1 MAPLHPRDPSTASNY
16 EQVSVTHYA
25 LKWKVDFENKNIG
38 GDVRVNLDVKQDTS
52 QIVFDTRDLSIQ
64 AVVVNVNGCSK
75 DSEFTIKDNGALGQ
89 KLIVSTAMLKSGDKV
104 ILDIKYESSDRAAAI
119 QFLTAE
125 QTTDRVAPYL
135 FSQCQA
141 INARSIVPCMDTP
154 SVKSTY
160 EAEVCVPSGLT
171 CLMSAIG
178 QGSKPSP
185 CGKRTVF
192 LFKQPVAIPSYLLAI
207 VVGHLE
213 RKDISDRCAV
223 WAEPSQADASLY
235 EFAETEKIL
244 KVAEEIAGQYVWG
257 RYDLV
262 VLPATFPFGGM
273 ENPCLTFITPTLLAG
288 DRSLVNVIAH
298 EISHSWTGNLVTNF
312 SWEHFW
318 LNEGFTVFLE
328 RKIHGRMYGELER
341 QFESQCGFEES
352 LIRTVNDVFGPDHE
366 YTKLVQNL
374 GNADPDDAFSSVPY
388 EKGSALLFTIEQA
401 IGDNARFEEFLKS
414 YIQKFAYKSVSTDE
428 WKEYLYDTFSDKK
441 VILDNVD
448 WGLWLHKAGLPPK
461 PKYDSTLMEACKDL
475 AAKWTTEGSTVPTD
489 GEPFAKMSNSQKLAV
504 IDAIRVNRGT
514 FGDRMPMLT
523 ATYKLDQAKNA
534 ELKFSWLM
542 LGLETKWAP
551 IVDVSLAFAL
561 AVGRMKYCKPIYR
574 SLFGWSA
581 TRDRAVSQFKA
592 NIPNMH
598 PITVKAIQSL
608 LK

>member
-1 MAPLHPRDPSTASNY
+1 MAPPHPRDPSTASNY
-16 EQVSVTHYA
+16 EQVVVSHYA
-25 LKWKVDFENKNIG
+25 LNWKIDFEKNNIIG
-38 GDVRVNLDVKQDTS
+38 DIVANLDVKQDTS
-52 QIVFDTRDLSIQ
+52 NIILDIRDLTVHSVCLRLNNEMIR
-64 AVVVNVNGCSK
+64 S
-75 DSEFTIKDNGALGQ
+75 DFSSKDNGALGQ
-89 KLIVSTAMLKSGDKV
+89 KLVITTDTLKSGDKPV
-104 ILDIKYESSDRAAAI
+104 LEIKYETSNQAAAL
-119 QFLTAE
+119 QFLAAE

-141 INARSIVPCMDTP
+141 INARSIIPCMDTP

-160 EAEVCVPSGLT
+160 EADVCVPTGLT

-178 QGSKPSP
+178 HGSKPSE
-185 CGKRTVF
+185 CGKRIVF
-192 LFKQPVAIPSYLLAI
+192 SFKQPVSIPSYLLAI

-213 RKDISDRCAV
+213 RKDISERCAV
-223 WAEPSQADASLY
+223 WAEPSQAEASLY

-244 KVAEEIAGQYVWG
+244 KVAEDVAGPYVWG

-328 RKIHGRMYGELER
+328 RKIHGKMFGELER
-341 QFESQCGFEES
+341 QFESECGFEEA
-352 LIRTVNDVFGPDHE
+352 LVRTVNDVFGPEHE

-374 GNADPDDAFSSVPY
+374 GNADPDEAFSSIPY

-401 IGDNARFEEFLKS
+401 LGDNDRFEKFLRS
-414 YIQKFAYKSVSTDE
+414 YIQKFSYKSVSTEE
-428 WKEYLYDTFSDKK
+428 WKEYLYDVFSDKK
-441 VILDNVD
+441 IILDNID
-448 WGLWLHKAGLPPK
+448 WNLWLHKSGLPPK
-461 PKYDSTLMEACKDL
+461 PHYDSTLMKACKEL
-475 AAKWTTEGSTVPTD
+475 AAKWTTEGSETPTD
-489 GEPFAKMSNSQKLAV
+489 GEIFAKMSNSQKLAV
-504 IDAIRVNRGT
+504 IDAIRVNKGT
-514 FGDRMPMLT
+514 FGDRMPELT

-542 LGLETKWAP
+542 LGLENKWTP
-551 IVDVSLAFAL
+551 IVDASLAFAL
-561 AVGRMKYCKPIYR
+561 SVGRMKYCKPIYR
-574 SLFGWSA
+574 SLFCWSA
-581 TRDRAVSQFKA
+581 TRDRAISQFKA

>member
-1 MAPLHPRDPSTASNY
+1 MAPPHPRDPSTAANY
-16 EQVSVTHYA
+16 EHVSVSHYA
-25 LKWKVDFENKNIG
+25 LKWKVDFDKKCIAGN
-38 GDVRVNLDVKQDTS
+38 VLLTLDVKQDTAEV
-52 QIVFDTRDLSIQ
+52 ILDTRDITIQSITFTL
-64 AVVVNVNGCSK
+64 NGETKKS
-75 DSEFTIKDNGALGQ
+75 DFVLKDNGALGQ
-89 KLIVSTAMLKSGDKV
+89 KLVVPTVALKSGDKP
-104 ILDIKYESSDRAAAI
+104 LLEIKYESSNNAAAV

-125 QTTDRVAPYL
+125 QTTDKVAPYL

-160 EAEVCVPSGLT
+160 EAEVCVPVGLT

-178 QGSKPSP
+178 QGSKMSQ
-185 CGKRTVF
+185 CGKRSIF
-192 LFKQPVAIPSYLLAI
+192 SFKQPVSIPSYLLAI

-213 RKDISDRCAV
+213 CKTISDRCAV
-223 WAEPSQADASLY
+223 WAEPSQAEASLY

-244 KVAEEIAGQYVWG
+244 KVAEEIAGPYVWG

-328 RKIHGRMYGELER
+328 RKINGKMYGELER
-341 QFESQCGFEES
+341 QFESECGFEES
-352 LIRTVNDVFGPDHE
+352 LVRTVNDVFGPDHE

-388 EKGSALLFTIEQA
+388 EKGSALLFTLEQA
-401 IGDNARFEEFLKS
+401 LGDNARFEKFLKD
-414 YIQKFAYKSVSTDE
+414 YIQKYAYKTVSTEE

-441 VILDNVD
+441 VILDNIN
-448 WGLWLHKAGLPPK
+448 WNLWLHKTGLPPK
-461 PKYDSTLMEACKDL
+461 PKYDSTLMRACKDL
-475 AAKWTTEGSTVPTD
+475 AAKWTTEGSEAPSD
-489 GEPFAKMSNSQKLAV
+489 GETFENMSNTQKLAV
-504 IDAIRVNRGT
+504 IDAIRVNKGT
-514 FGDRMPMLT
+514 FEDRMPALT

-542 LGLETKWAP
+542 LGLENKWTP
-551 IVDVSLAFAL
+551 IVDASLAFAL

-574 SLFGWSA
+574 SLFGWNA
-581 TRDRAVSQFKA
+581 TRDRAISQFKA

>member
-1 MAPLHPRDPSTASNY
+1 MAPPHPRDPSTASNY
-16 EQVSVTHYA
+16 EQVVVSHYS
-25 LKWKVDFENKNIG
+25 LKWKVDFEKKHIS
-38 GDVRVNLDVKQDTS
+38 GDVQMNLKLNQNS
-52 QIVFDTRDLSIQ
+52 SEIVLDTRELVVQSVSLKLNGEKVQ
-64 AVVVNVNGCSK
+64 A
-75 DSEFTIKDNGALGQ
+75 EYALKDNGALGQ
-89 KLIVSTAMLKSGDKV
+89 KLVVSNVSLKTGDTPV
-104 ILDIKYESSDRAAAI
+104 LEIKYETSNNAAAL
-119 QFLTAE
+119 QFLTSD
-125 QTTDRVAPYL
+125 QTTDKVAPYL

-160 EAEVCVPSGLT
+160 DAEVCVPLGLT

-178 QGSKPSP
+178 QGSKQSE
-185 CGKRTVF
+185 CGKRTMF
-192 LFKQPVAIPSYLLAI
+192 SFKQPVAIPSYLLAI

-213 RKDISDRCAV
+213 QKVISERCAV
-223 WAEPSQADASLY
+223 WAEPSQAEASYY

-244 KVAEEIAGQYVWG
+244 KVAEEVAGPYVWG

-328 RKIHGRMYGELER
+328 RKIHGKMYGELER
-341 QFESQCGFEES
+341 QFESESGFEEA
-352 LIRTVNDVFGPDHE
+352 LVRTVNDVFGPDHE

-374 GNADPDDAFSSVPY
+374 GDADPDDAFSSVPY
-388 EKGSALLFTIEQA
+388 EKGSAFLFTIEQA
-401 IGDNARFEEFLKS
+401 LGDNARFEEFLRN
-414 YIQKFAYKSVSTDE
+414 YIQKYVYKTVSTDE
-428 WKEYLYDTFSDKK
+428 WKEYLYESFSDKK
-441 VILDNVD
+441 VILDNID
-448 WGLWLHKAGLPPK
+448 WNLWLHKAGLPPK
-461 PKYDSTLMEACKDL
+461 PKYDSTLMKACKEL
-475 AAKWTTEGSTVPTD
+475 AAKWTTEGSEAPTD
-489 GEPFAKMSNSQKLAV
+489 GESFVKMSNSQKLAV
-504 IDAIRVNRGT
+504 IDAIRVNKNS
-514 FGDRMPMLT
+514 FGDRMPALT

-542 LGLETKWAP
+542 LGLETKWTP
-551 IVDVSLAFAL
+551 IIDASLAFAL

-581 TRDRAVSQFKA
+581 TRDRAISQFKS

>member
-1 MAPLHPRDPSTASNY
+1 MAPPHPRDPSTASNY
-16 EQVSVTHYA
+16 EQVAVSHYA
-25 LKWKVDFENKNIG
+25 LKWKVDFEKKHIAG
-38 GDVRVNLDVKQDTS
+38 KVIIELDVKKNTS
-52 QIVFDTRDLSIQ
+52 EVVLDARDLVIKS
-64 AVVVNVNGCSK
+64 ASLKSNGELMQ
-75 DSEFTIKDNGALGQ
+75 SEFSLKDNGALGQ
-89 KLIVSTAMLKSGDKV
+89 KLTVSTVSLNSGEKPLLE
-104 ILDIKYESSDRAAAI
+104 IEYESSNNAAAL
-119 QFLTAE
+119 QFLTSE
-125 QTTDRVAPYL
+125 QTTDRIAPYL

-160 EAEVCVPSGLT
+160 EAEVCVPVGLT

-178 QGSKPSP
+178 QGSRASE
-185 CGKRTVF
+185 CGMRTLF
-192 LFKQPVAIPSYLLAI
+192 SFKQPVAIPSYLLAI

-213 RKDISDRCAV
+213 RKVLSERCAV
-223 WAEPSQADASLY
+223 WAEPSQAEASRY

-244 KVAEEIAGQYVWG
+244 TVAEEIAGPYVWG

-298 EISHSWTGNLVTNF
+298 EIAHSWTGNLVTNF

-328 RKIHGRMYGELER
+328 RKIHGKMYGELER
-341 QFESQCGFEES
+341 QFESESGFEEG
-352 LIRTVNDVFGPDHE
+352 LVRTVNDVFGPDHE

-374 GNADPDDAFSSVPY
+374 GEADPDDAFSSVPY
-388 EKGSALLFTIEQA
+388 EKGSALLFTIEQTL
-401 IGDNARFEEFLKS
+401 GDNDRFEKFLRD
-414 YIQKFAYKSVSTDE
+414 YIMKYAHKTVSTEE
-428 WKEYLYDTFSDKK
+428 WKEFLYYSFSDKK
-441 VILDNVD
+441 VILDSID
-448 WGLWLHKAGLPPK
+448 WNLWLHKAGLPPK
-461 PKYDSTLMEACKDL
+461 PKYDSTLMRACKDL
-475 AAKWTTEGSTVPTD
+475 AAKWTIEGADAPTD
-489 GEPFAKMSNSQKLAV
+489 GEVFAKMSNSQKLAV
-504 IDAIRVNRGT
+504 IDAIRVNKNSL
-514 FGDRMPMLT
+514 GDRMSALT

-534 ELKFSWLM
+534 ELKFSWIM
-542 LGLETKWAP
+542 LALETKWTP
-551 IVDVSLAFAL
+551 IVDASLAFAL

-574 SLFGWSA
+574 SLFGWTA
-581 TRDRAVSQFKA
+581 TRDRAISQFKN

>member
-1 MAPLHPRDPSTASNY
+1 MAPPHPRDPSTASNY
-16 EQVSVTHYA
+16 EQVVVSHYS
-25 LKWKVDFENKNIG
+25 LKWKVDFEKKHIV
-38 GDVRVNLDVKQDTS
+38 GDVQMNLKVNQDS
-52 QIVFDTRDLSIQ
+52 SEIVLDTRDLVIQ
-64 AVVVNVNGCSK
+64 SVSLKLNGEK
-75 DSEFTIKDNGALGQ
+75 VQAEYALKDNGALGQ
-89 KLIVSTAMLKSGDKV
+89 KLAVSNVSLKTGDTPV
-104 ILDIKYESSDRAAAI
+104 LEIKYETSNNAAAL
-119 QFLTAE
+119 QFLTSD
-125 QTTDRVAPYL
+125 QTTDKVAPYL

-160 EAEVCVPSGLT
+160 DAEVCVPLGLT

-178 QGSKPSP
+178 QGSKPSE

-192 LFKQPVAIPSYLLAI
+192 SFKQPVAIPSYLLAI

-213 RKDISDRCAV
+213 QKVISERCAV
-223 WAEPSQADASLY
+223 WAEPSQAEASYY

-244 KVAEEIAGQYVWG
+244 KVAEEVAGPYVWG

-328 RKIHGRMYGELER
+328 RKIHGKMYGELER
-341 QFESQCGFEES
+341 QFESESGFEEA
-352 LIRTVNDVFGPDHE
+352 LVRTVNDVFGPDHE

-374 GNADPDDAFSSVPY
+374 GDADPDDAFSSVPY

-401 IGDNARFEEFLKS
+401 LGDNARFEEFLRS
-414 YIQKFAYKSVSTDE
+414 YIQKYAYKTVSTDE
-428 WKEYLYDTFSDKK
+428 WKEYLYESFSDNK
-441 VILDNVD
+441 VILDNID
-448 WGLWLHKAGLPPK
+448 WNLWLHKAGLPPK
-461 PKYDSTLMEACKDL
+461 PKYDSTLMKACKEL
-475 AAKWTTEGSTVPTD
+475 AAKWTTEGSEAPTD
-489 GEPFAKMSNSQKLAV
+489 GEGFVKMSNSQKLAV
-504 IDAIRVNRGT
+504 IDAIRVNKNS
-514 FGDRMPMLT
+514 FGDRMPALT

-542 LGLETKWAP
+542 LGLETKWTP
-551 IVDVSLAFAL
+551 IIDASLAFAL

-581 TRDRAVSQFKA
+581 TRDRAISQFKA